1 MSNLGSSSLVLAL
14 VATTTTATTA
24 WSAWSLPAAA
34 APADVICQG
43 RPSDQVATAAGQT
56 ITGTD
61 GADVISAAGF
71 TQVVIVGGGGNDVLC
86 GSPSGS
92 AAAPAEV
99 RGGPGGDSI
108 EAGPGV
114 EVGAGEGND
123 TVVGASAVL
132 HGGEGNDAIRASG
145 GGGTVAYGDEGNDT
159 LDSTG
164 GDAQQLFGGP
174 GSDTLA
180 APGGTGH
187 VLAPGAGDDA
197 VSGPP
202 TAALD
207 YDGPEPVT
215 FDVAAG
221 TATGQGTD
229 TFAGIRS
236 FDGGTGADVFLGTD
250 EPETYVSTD
259 VPAAGAPGVDAVWSR
274 GGADRLWVA
283 FGDVHAGD
291 GNDNVRLFG
300 GAAWGNTGADTVFVA
315 NQGAVNGGS
324 GNDRLRGRVDATAT
338 SVPLGSFVFHGSG
351 GRDRIT
357 LAAGAA
363 PGVVS
368 SADGGSGSDLL
379 DLTRVAGP
387 ASVHLKGAVAYGL
400 GKARV
405 RSLERVA
412 GSRGD
417 DRIWGT
423 AGPNVLDGNAGR
435 DRLVGGR
442 GRDVVIG
449 GPGGDRCSGEVR
461 RGC

>member
-1 MSNLGSSSLVLAL
+1 MSILGSGSLVLAL
-14 VATTTTATTA
+14 VAGVTAGVTA
-24 WSAWSLPAAA
+24 GSLPAAA

-43 RPSDQVATAAGQT
+43 KPSDKVATAAGQT

-71 TQVVIVGGGGNDVLC
+71 PQVVIVGGDGADVLC

-114 EVGAGEGND
+114 EVGGGEGND
-123 TVVGASAVL
+123 SIVGAAAVL
-132 HGGEGNDAIRASG
+132 HGGEGNDSLRASG
-145 GGGTVAYGDEGNDT
+145 GGGTIAYGDEGNDS

-164 GDAQQLFGGP
+164 GDTQQLIGGP
-174 GSDTLA
+174 GSDSLA
-180 APGGTGH
+180 APGGIGH
-187 VLAPGAGDDA
+187 VLSPGAGDDT

-202 TAALD
+202 TATLD
-207 YDGPEPVT
+207 YDGAEPVT

-221 TATGQGTD
+221 VATGQGTD

-250 EPETYVSTD
+250 EPETYASLD
-259 VPAAGAPGVDAVWSR
+259 VPSAGTSGVDAVWSR

-283 FGDVHAGD
+283 YGDVHAGD
-291 GNDNVRLFG
+291 GNDNVRLLG
-300 GAAWGNTGADTVFVA
+300 GAAWGNTGADTLFVL

-324 GNDRLRGRVDATAT
+324 GNDHLRGLVDPAVT
-338 SVPLGSFVFHGSG
+338 STPLGSYVFHGAT

-357 LAAGAA
+357 LPPAGAT
-363 PGVVS
+363 GVVS

-379 DLTRVAGP
+379 DLTTVSGP
-387 ASVHLKGAVAYGL
+387 TRVHLNGAVAYGL

-405 RSLERVA
+405 RSVERAA
-412 GSRGD
+412 GSRGS

-435 DRLVGGR
+435 DVLVGGR
-442 GRDVVIG
+442 GRDVLIG
-449 GPGGDRCSGEVR
+449 GPDRDRCAGEVR